1 MKNLILL
8 LSLILITSCS
18 SSDEDTQGVFN
29 SPSWI
34 QGSWIDN
41 TTGATLTFTK
51 NDIKYNLN
59 GSIYSFS
66 RNQIKNASKQSIPQ
80 QIAKTDDL
88 YIVDFGQGLDGS
100 VIRFNF
106 LKKTDI
112 TIESKGHL
120 PGNYTKQ

>member
-8 LSLILITSCS
+8 LSLILITSCT

-34 QGSWIDN
+34 QGSWIDK

-66 RNQIKNASKQSIPQ
+66 RNQMKTASILSIPR
-80 QIAKTDDL
+80 QIAKTDNL
-88 YIVDFGQGLDGS
+88 YIVDFGQSLEGS

-106 LKKTDI
+106 LRKTDV

>member
-8 LSLILITSCS
+8 LSLIFITSCS
-18 SSDEDTQGVFN
+18 SSDEDTQGVFY

-34 QGSWIDN
+34 QGTWKDN

-51 NDIKYNLN
+51 NDIKYNLK
-59 GSIYSFS
+59 GSTYSFS
-66 RNQIKNASKQSIPQ
+66 KNQIKTASNQTIPQ

-88 YIVDFGQGLDGS
+88 YIVDFGQGLEGS
-100 VIRFNF
+100 LIRFNF
-106 LKKTDI
+106 LRKTDN

-120 PGNYTKQ
+120 PGNYTRQ